1 MESTDS
7 SVVDELRKGSQK
19 AFNLIVKKYN
29 KQLWLYFKQKTNSH
43 EIAEELTND
52 IFNRLWDYR
61 SKLDTEKSLDA
72 LIREMTRGRFCK
84 WLEKYEREKRLKN
97 DYLIATLTNDEHTGG
112 EDALN
117 ASMDLT
123 IMVDKL
129 TLMLPKKRCQVFLM
143 SRMQGMSYEE
153 IAAQLSISKATVK
166 DHLIK
171 AKKTISVLK
180 DNWHY
185 P

>member
-1 MESTDS
+1 MENADLSI
-7 SVVDELRKGSQK
+7 VDELRKGSQK
-19 AFNLIVKKYN
+19 AFYLIVKKYH

-61 SKLDTEKSLDA
+61 SKLDTERSLDA
-72 LIREMTRGRFCK
+72 LIREMCRGRFCK
-84 WLEKYEREKRLKN
+84 WLAKYEREKRLKN
-97 DYLIATLTNDEHTGG
+97 DYFAAYPTKEEEMGG
-112 EDALN
+112 EEALH
-117 ASMDLT
+117 ASMDLS

-129 TLMLPKKRCQVFLM
+129 TLVLPKKRCQVFLM
-143 SRMQGMSYEE
+143 SRMHGMSYEE
-153 IAAQLSISKATVK
+153 IAEQLSISKATVK

-171 AKKTISVLK
+171 AKKTLAVMK
-180 DNWHY
+180 DNWNY